1 MIYLDSSALV
11 KLLVSDVQTPALQS
25 FLANHHTEHRV
36 TSALSEVELARAL
49 ARAGWP
55 DDPVADAARLLAGTD
70 RIALVD
76 DVLTSAAGLS
86 DPTLRCLDAIHLAS
100 AMLLDADVVVT
111 YDDRLAAAC
120 SDNGLAVTSP
130 GHA

>member
-100 AMLLDADVVVT
+100 ALKLGPALTAFVT
-111 YDDRLAAAC
+111 YDPRLGRAAGDHSLPVA
-120 SDNGLAVTSP
+120 APV
-130 GHA
+130 